1 MGASNR
7 SQQFVRLFK
16 ALKKAYKP
24 FVPDEDM
31 PLLDSLLFAACLE
44 DTPYTKARKVYD
56 RIRGE
61 FFDWNEVRVS
71 SIRDL
76 VEVMTELP
84 DPAAAAARVKQT
96 LQHVFESRFSF
107 DLEGLRREKLKAVVA
122 ELEKIDGCDQFMI
135 SCVIQWQLQGHSI
148 PLDRGALTVLNLLG
162 LAREED
168 IQAGTVPGLERAIS
182 KKDGREFGS
191 LLHELGAAY
200 IANPFSTNVRKF
212 IVGLRPEAAE
222 LLPTRRS
229 AKRRRAA
236 IEAKKAEKAK
246 ARRRKSD
253 QEKTEKVE
261 PAADSA
267 GEKSARKKASSGKKK
282 ATTSRKKASGA
293 KKTGKSAKTKKT
305 AKRKTASKSPKA
317 KKAAKSSRR
326 KPR

>member
-7 SQQFVRLFK
+7 SQQFVQLFK

-24 FVPDEDM
+24 FVPDKDM
-31 PLLDSLLFAACLE
+31 PLLDGLLFAACLE
-44 DTPYTKARKVYD
+44 DTPYTKARKVFE
-56 RIRGE
+56 RIRRE

-107 DLEGLRREKLKAVVA
+107 DLEGLRKEKLKAVVA
-122 ELEKIDGCDQFMI
+122 ELQKIDGCDGFMI

-168 IQAGTVPGLERAIS
+168 IQSGTVPGLERAIS
-182 KKDGREFGS
+182 KKDGCEFGS

-236 IEAKKAEKAK
+236 IEEKKAEKAK

-253 QEKTEKVE
+253 QEKTEEAEAVGK
-261 PAADSA
+261 PAD
-267 GEKSARKKASSGKKK
+267 EKSTRKKAGSAEKRAS
-282 ATTSRKKASGA
+282 SRKKAASA
-293 KKTGKSAKTKKT
+293 KKTKKPAKAKKT
-305 AKRKTASKSPKA
+305 AKK
-317 KKAAKSSRR
+317 
-326 KPR
+326 